1 MSDHC
6 AMIRAM
12 DAALVTAGLDAAAL
26 DAALA
31 GHAPPRVELPPFTLA
46 EIEAWFRGGELEGDA
61 GEHLLVWAARMRGCL
76 DVELAEGLA
85 ALRQGDRLAALG
97 CHLDDYAREALDLGK
112 RAAENLAR
120 LGAGLRERPLLREAL
135 RSGRVRL
142 RAAETILPVA
152 VGDAEA
158 AWVERAGVETVR
170 TLEAAVR
177 AAPARGDAPGDA
189 FDGDDDEAWVELRTQ
204 LPPDERRVLDEALS
218 LARELEP
225 GSSRIEQLEALAQ
238 EYLAEHPG
246 DPDADDARPLGPGF
260 RARGPEST
268 RRGATASLG
277 PDGWAELPEVP
288 ALAAPDLSLDDGVTA
303 RELDARLRALAECR
317 AGWERMIGLCGY
329 AVKRSGMHR
338 LAGYGSFREYVEE
351 RLGLPARTVEQRVAL
366 EARLAASPA
375 LEDARRRGV
384 SYEKLRVL
392 ARLEESEIALWIA
405 RALAA
410 TCVALRRE
418 VEGEREGQLRARGKL
433 VALLP
438 RGVGVLLAAA
448 IASVRDRHGPGL
460 STGTCLAVIAF
471 HFLATWGDAP
481 GRSPTRS
488 RRIRERDSGWC
499 QVPGCSRHAAH
510 AHHIDFRSHGGSDDP
525 ENLVGLCAFHHLRC
539 IHGGFLSVLGRA
551 PGELVWLLGGE
562 VWTGPHRRGA
572 DAGNRAAPAAC

>member
-1 MSDHC
+1 MN
-6 AMIRAM
+6 
-12 DAALVTAGLDAAAL
+12 AAHATAGLDAAAL

-31 GHAPPRVELPPFTLA
+31 RHAPPRVELPPFTPA
-46 EIEAWFRGGELEGDA
+46 EIEAWFRGGELEGDV

-76 DVELAEGLA
+76 DVELAEGLT
-85 ALRQGDRLAALG
+85 ALRRGDRLAALG

-135 RSGRVRL
+135 RAGRVRL

-152 VGDAEA
+152 VGEAEA
-158 AWVERAGVETVR
+158 AWVERAGRETVR
-170 TLEAAVR
+170 ALEAAVR
-177 AAPARGDAPGDA
+177 AARALGDGAGGA
-189 FDGDDDEAWVELRTQ
+189 VGDDEDEAWVELRTQ
-204 LPPDERRVLDEALS
+204 LPPDERRVLDEALA

-225 GSSRIEQLEALAQ
+225 GSSRIEQLEVLAQ

-246 DPDADDARPLGPGF
+246 DPDGDDSRPLGPGF

-277 PDGWAELPEVP
+277 PDGWAELPDVP
-288 ALAAPDLSLDDGVTA
+288 ALPAPELSFHESLSA
-303 RELDARLRALAECR
+303 QELDARLRALAECR
-317 AGWERMIGLCGY
+317 AGWERIIGLCGY

-338 LAGYGSFREYVEE
+338 LSGYGSFREYVEE
-351 RLGLPARTVEQRVAL
+351 RLGLPARAVEQRVAL
-366 EARLAASPA
+366 EARLAAAPA
-375 LEDARRRGV
+375 LEEARQRGV

-392 ARLEESEIALWIA
+392 ARLQESDIA
-405 RALAA
+405 RWIPRALEA

-418 VEGEREGQLRARGKL
+418 VEGEREGQLRARGQL
-433 VALLP
+433 VASLP
-438 RGVGVLLAAA
+438 RGVAVLLAAA
-448 IASVRDRHGPGL
+448 IASVRERHGPAL

-481 GRSPTRS
+481 GGSRTRS

-510 AHHIDFRSHGGSDDP
+510 AHHIDFRSHGGSDAS

-539 IHGGFLSVLGRA
+539 IHGGHLSVQGRA
-551 PGELVWLLGGE
+551 PGGLVWLLGGQ
-562 VWTGPHRRGA
+562 VWTGPHRRGG
-572 DAGNRAAPAAC
+572 DATDRAAAAAC